1 MFENLELTC
10 HLTSFHD
17 EFIVTPSEWKPRGGN
32 LPLLHQ
38 FAGKAHKYCKIVRLV
53 PEVRKL
59 HSL

>member
-17 EFIVTPSEWKPRGGN
+17 EFIVTPLGGN
-32 LPLLHQ
+32 LPMPHQ
-38 FAGKAHKYCKIVRLV
+38 FAGKARKYCKIVRLV

-59 HSL
+59 HSP